1 VRNILLGDNTDRGG
15 AVMAATDQVPVC
27 WRFEFKLDTFL
38 YTSILE
44 HKCNQF
50 QLAQNST
57 YA

>member
-1 VRNILLGDNTDRGG
+1 
-15 AVMAATDQVPVC
+15 MAATDQVPVC
-27 WRFEFKLDTFL
+27 WRFEFKVDTFL

-44 HKCNQF
+44 RKYIQF